1 MDIDGTEMLFTSKY
15 SKDLLYTLTMENW
28 KSLSRGGCYVLHEI
42 KDCLKPG
49 ETVIL
54 SLTTSDDDS
63 FENNFRWEYDWN
75 EFEKT
80 EKIAI
85 CKCLS
90 TLGYNIMM
98 TLQELII
105 WSD

>member
-1 MDIDGTEMLFTSKY
+1 
-15 SKDLLYTLTMENW
+15 MENW
-28 KSLSRGGCYVLHEI
+28 KSLSRVGYYVLHEI
-42 KDCLKPG
+42 KDHIKPG
-49 ETVIL
+49 VITLL

-63 FENNFRWEYDWN
+63 FEDHFSWEYDWN
-75 EFEKT
+75 ELET
-80 EKIAI
+80 HEKIVI

-105 WSD
+105 WVD